1 MVIQTYTDEEIKAK
15 LTYTPGKAPLE
26 YVSTLQS
33 VASGEVSLPD
43 YVAQMT
49 TAELAYFL
57 SGGAGVGNVYTCPD
71 DPSVPLTVEKSKP
84 STPNAYMTGAGASRS
99 NSRIGL
105 PSLSYSDGS
114 CGIPI
119 NIGLAEN
126 LCTDPN
132 PGYPRAP
139 GIACIWDPEVFPCG
153 AKLWQRN
160 W

>member
-1 MVIQTYTDEEIKAK
+1 M
-15 LTYTPGKAPLE
+15 
-26 YVSTLQS
+26 
-33 VASGEVSLPD
+33 
-43 YVAQMT
+43 
-49 TAELAYFL
+49 
-57 SGGAGVGNVYTCPD
+57 YTCPD

-139 GIACIWDPEVFPCG
+139 GIACIWDPEVFS
-153 AKLWQRN
+153 LWGKTVAEELVAANVDVWLAPSINLHRN
-160 W
+160 P